1 MRTVPTARSGVAAS
15 ATRAA
20 RVPRCAAAW
29 RSWHLDRGRSGQG
42 TDARSHRPP
51 VEWPRSILDES
62 PRLGWRPSGSVALR
76 RPVASAEP
84 ISGAHSCTSPIPLD
98 LARRRGDPTVRT
110 FGMLSTFPP
119 TACGIA
125 TFAAA
130 LSAGLVAHGAAVDV
144 VRCGTTSGL
153 EDPLVLQHLG
163 DGSPARV
170 AACIEVLNATD
181 VVIVQH
187 EYGIYDGI
195 DGESVL
201 EPDGRHRC
209 ADRADRPHRRERT
222 DPDTSDRCSSRR
234 ARWPTSSSS

>member
-1 MRTVPTARSGVAAS
+1 MSM
-15 ATRAA
+15 
-20 RVPRCAAAW
+20 
-29 RSWHLDRGRSGQG
+29 
-42 TDARSHRPP
+42 
-51 VEWPRSILDES
+51 
-62 PRLGWRPSGSVALR
+62 
-76 RPVASAEP
+76 P
-84 ISGAHSCTSPIPLD
+84 ISSTLPIGE
-98 LARRRGDPTVRT
+98 GDSTVRP

-153 EDPLVLQHLG
+153 EDPLVLQDVG

-170 AACIEVLNATD
+170 AACIKVLNATD

-201 EPDGRHRC
+201 SLMAGLTVPVVLIAHTVVSE
-209 ADRADRPHRRERT
+209 
-222 DPDTSDRCSSRR
+222 
-234 ARWPTSSSS
+234 PTSTQRSVLERACAIADVVVVMTDTARRRLLAGFDVDDDKVIVIPHGAATPPMSTSGVVAATSRCCSGVP